1 MTRFQSRDTEL
12 DRTRLVVLRSSA
24 LWWRTLLDIRVVTIL
39 WHVVSVVRKEILGTS
54 ERRVLEA
61 YLKGERLKGYNT
73 LLWRIRTIGLK
84 AIIEGCER
92 DLNLLRKLLSS
103 EAAKKN

>member
-1 MTRFQSRDTEL
+1 M
-12 DRTRLVVLRSSA
+12 
-24 LWWRTLLDIRVVTIL
+24 
-39 WHVVSVVRKEILGTS
+39 VRKQILGES

-73 LLWRIRTIGLK
+73 VLWRIRTIGLK

-92 DLNLLRKLLSS
+92 DLALLKRLLRV
-103 EAAKKN
+103 ENAA

>member
-1 MTRFQSRDTEL
+1 MCA
-12 DRTRLVVLRSSA
+12 RL
-24 LWWRTLLDIRVVTIL
+24 IP
-39 WHVVSVVRKEILGTS
+39 HVVEMVRKEILGAS

-84 AIIEGCER
+84 AIIEGCEH
-92 DLNLLRKLLSS
+92 DLGLLKKLATVSRSS
-103 EAAKKN
+103 KVHPTA